1 MRVLIKELTEAFG
14 PSGNEEKI
22 REKIID
28 EIKPYADSITVDK
41 LGNIIATKTGPGERL
56 MLAAHMD
63 EIGIIVTNADENG
76 FLRFS
81 NVGGVSP
88 FTLIGQRVTF
98 ANGASGVFGME
109 RIDDIKD
116 LKLNKMFIDIG
127 AASKEKALEKVN
139 IGDMGVYNKQCS
151 ITEDNIIS
159 NSLDDRAGCAVLIN
173 VLKKLKAPNYNVFV
187 VFTVQEEVGLR
198 GAKTSAYGVEP
209 DLAIA
214 IDVTDTG
221 DTPEAPKM
229 AVELGKGPA
238 IKIKDSSVICHPK
251 VKNAMVDAAQRRNIP
266 FQLEV
271 LEKGGTDTGAIHL
284 TRSGIPSGALSIPTR
299 YIHTPTE
306 MANLNDINQC
316 VELLIELIEGKQ

>member
-1 MRVLIKELTEAFG
+1 MKDLLKGLTEVFG

-22 REKIID
+22 RKKIID
-28 EIKPYADSITVDK
+28 EIKPYADSVTVDK

-63 EIGIIVTNADENG
+63 EIGVIVTNADEKG

-98 ANGASGVFGME
+98 ANRTSGVFGVE
-109 RIDDIKD
+109 KIDDIKD
-116 LKLNKMFIDIG
+116 LKLNRMFIDIG
-127 AASKEKALEKVN
+127 AKSKEKALEKVN
-139 IGDMGVYNKQCS
+139 IGDMGVYDRQCS
-151 ITEDNIIS
+151 ITGDYIIS
-159 NSLDDRAGCAVLIN
+159 NSLDDRAGCAVLIK
-173 VLKKLKAPNYNVFV
+173 VLKELKAPKYNVFV

-198 GAKTSAYGVEP
+198 GAKTSAYGVDP

-214 IDVTDTG
+214 VDVTDTG

-238 IKIKDSSVICHPK
+238 IKVKDSSVICHPK
-251 VKNAMVDAAQRRNIP
+251 VKKALIDAAERRNIP

-284 TRSGIPSGALSIPTR
+284 TRSGVPSGALSIPTR

-306 MANLNDINQC
+306 MANMRDIEQGAQ
-316 VELLIELIEGKQ
+316 LLIELIEGRQ

>member
-1 MRVLIKELTEAFG
+1 MKVLLEELTKVFG
-14 PSGNEEKI
+14 PSGNEDRI
-22 REKIID
+22 RAKIID
-28 EIKPYADSITVDK
+28 EIRPYADSITVDK
-41 LGNIIATKTGPGERL
+41 LGNLIATKIGPGEKL

-63 EIGIIVTNADENG
+63 EIGVIITNADEKG

-88 FTLIGQRVTF
+88 FTLIGQRVFF
-98 ANGASGVFGME
+98 ANGITGVFGME
-109 RIDDIKD
+109 KIDDIKD

-127 AASKEKALEKVN
+127 AKSKEKALEKIN
-139 IGDMGVYNKQCS
+139 IGEMGVYNRQFS
-151 ITEDNIIS
+151 DAGDHIIS
-159 NSLDDRAGCAVLIN
+159 NSLDDRAGCAVLIK
-173 VLKKLKAPNYNVFV
+173 VLKELKAPNYNIFV

-198 GAKTSAYGVEP
+198 GAKTSAYGLEP

-214 IDVTDTG
+214 VDVTDTG
-221 DTPEAPKM
+221 DTPEASEI

-251 VKNAMVDAAQRRNIP
+251 VKKALIDAAARRNIP

-284 TRSGIPSGALSIPTR
+284 TRSGVPSGALSIPTR

-306 MANLNDINQC
+306 MANLNDIEQGIQ
-316 VELLIELIEGKQ
+316 LLIELIEGRE